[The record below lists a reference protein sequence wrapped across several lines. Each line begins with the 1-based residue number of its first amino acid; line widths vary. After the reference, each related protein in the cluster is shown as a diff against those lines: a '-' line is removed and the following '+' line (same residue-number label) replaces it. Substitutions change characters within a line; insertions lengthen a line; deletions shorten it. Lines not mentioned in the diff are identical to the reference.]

1 MIQIE
6 FTEKEIED
14 LKYQRYNNPHP
25 RCQRKMDVLLLKS
38 QKLTH
43 QQIGRITGIS
53 ANTLRSYLRDYIEGG
68 IEKLKEI
75 NFYQQK
81 SKLVEHTKTIEDYFR
96 VHPPATI
103 NEAISRIEELTGI
116 KRSPTQ
122 SRKFLKSIGMR
133 LLRVGVVPAKANP
146 DKQDVFKKKS

>member
-1 MIQIE
+1 MMNAQEINIIQIE
-6 FTEKEIED
+6 FTEKEMED

-43 QQIGRITGIS
+43 QQICRITGIS

-96 VHPPATI
+96 VHPPATT

-122 SRKFLKSIGMR
+122 SRKFLKSIGIR
-133 LLRVGVVPAKANP
+133 LLRVGVKCHNKVTR
-146 DKQDVFKKKS
+146 